1 MHFTASP
8 FASSSALNN
17 ANAGGS
23 FLLLFSHTL
32 KNKEV
37 CVWHLLLIYIL
48 WDDYFSQLLW
58 CDIRCAIFAMG
69 GCRISFVWKKK
80 NPITMTNIYLFLYL
94 CPWRTVTGRTTKDS
108 PIRWQKVSNLQLAS
122 TCSGAPLIWLRHV
135 TATLHILFLWLTQW
149 CISREDLIGELLS
162 DAATKRTNSTLE

>member
-48 WDDYFSQLLW
+48 WDLLFFPITLVRYQV
-58 CDIRCAIFAMG
+58 CNICHGRLSNFICL
-69 GCRISFVWKKK
+69 KKK
-80 NPITMTNIYLFLYL
+80 KTITMTNIYLFLYL